1 MKRAILL
8 AMISLFVLGWYVT
21 GKGLTER
28 PAEYNRLIAEGEHYE
43 SEKIYIKAI
52 ESYKNA
58 LTYNPKSVD
67 IQTRIATDYLAIGDE
82 ASFINRCNSI
92 NETNGYPISVS
103 ILLADF
109 YMERNRNEDA
119 IALLMRALK
128 ENKNDEQLQERYDR
142 LKYTYKDLYKS
153 YDEIWAIRNN
163 SAVFVHNGYY
173 GLLNAEGQVKIRG
186 ANSWVGPL
194 SSDGEMAAVEKDGEY
209 YFADENGYRVE
220 APQEG
225 QKVEALG
232 VLEDN
237 VAPAKINGKYGY
249 INGKFEELSPFD
261 WDDATA
267 MKKGIAAVKQGGK
280 WAFIDEKFQLLTD
293 FIYDDVKTDEY
304 GYCSMGGSYIFVK
317 NGDAYQLVN
326 EKGEPIGEDR
336 YEDVFPFVEE
346 APASVKKNGKWGF
359 ISTDGNFVIDPQY
372 ENAKSF
378 SGGLAP
384 VDTGNGWGYI
394 NEENQLVIADDF
406 SDAGNFIR
414 GVAPVKYGT
423 YWSMIKLNVR

>member
-28 PAEYNRLIAEGEHYE
+28 PAEYNRLVAQGERYE

-67 IQTRIATDYLAIGDE
+67 IQIRIATDYLAIGDE

-92 NETNGYPISVS
+92 NEANGYPISVS
-103 ILLADF
+103 VLLADF

-119 IALLMRALK
+119 IALLKRALK
-128 ENKNDEQLQERYDR
+128 ENKNDGQLKERYDQLR
-142 LKYTYKDLYKS
+142 YTYKDLYKS
-153 YDEIWAIRNN
+153 YDEIRTIRNN

-173 GLLNAEGQVKIRG
+173 GLLNAEGQIQIRG

-209 YFADENGYRVE
+209 YYADENGYRIE

-237 VAPAKINGKYGY
+237 IAPAKINGKWGY
-249 INGKFEELSPFD
+249 INGKFEEISPFS

-267 MKKGIAAVKQGGK
+267 MKKGIGAVKQGDK
-280 WAFIDEKFQLLTD
+280 WALMNEKFELLTD

-304 GYCSMGGSYIFVK
+304 GYCSMGGAYIFVK
-317 NGDAYQLVN
+317 IGDAYQLVN

-336 YEDVFPFVEE
+336 YEDAFPFAEE

-359 ISTDGNFVIDPQY
+359 IGTDGNFVIEPQY

-406 SDAGNFIR
+406 SDAGNFIQ
-414 GVAPVKYGT
+414 GIAPVKYGT
-423 YWSMIKLNVR
+423 YWSMIKLNMR